1 MQGNL
6 FARHLLD
13 EGIRET
19 PAWRR
24 LSDEDVAAFREAI
37 RQVFTAFPV
46 TGTPNEAVTEQD
58 LILPVLSALGW
69 ENILPQQGASGTGR
83 SDVPD
88 QLLFATADAKAAA
101 QQERSD
107 DARYRYGTSFVE
119 SKRWQRPLDRGQTGD
134 AHDSGTPSAQ
144 MLRYMSRAEVAS
156 DRRIQWGILTN
167 GRHWRLYW
175 QGARSRAEEFLEI
188 DLAALAAAANA
199 QPELAAPEV
208 EKREH
213 FLRVFLLL
221 FGQQAF
227 LPDPDDSRGRPF
239 LQLARDESRY
249 WEEQVSRD
257 LGERVFEEIF
267 PRLLEALIRRDP
279 LAPAAPDAAYLADIR
294 RAGFTFLYRLL
305 FVLYAEDRHLLPTDD
320 ERYDDYSLR
329 RLRQEVERRIDIGDV
344 LSNRATAY
352 EQHLR
357 DLFTAIG
364 EGDSS
369 IGLPPYDGGLFE
381 TGRDPLLERTRLADA
396 DLAPLLDALSRR
408 DDGAGR
414 RRWINFRDLS
424 VQHLGSIYERLLEF
438 EPVLTGDKVEL
449 RPLPYARKASGSYYT
464 PEDLVRRILAETVR
478 PLIDESLAR
487 FSEATEALAG
497 DRRPKEE
504 RLDQLRRLDPAS
516 RLLALKVCDPAM
528 GSGHFLV
535 SLVDF
540 LTDHVLEQVALVE
553 GAVPWA
559 PEGQPYRSPLV
570 ERIEQIRHRILEA
583 AEAESWTLDESQLD
597 DRHIVRRILLKRVVY
612 GVDKNP
618 MAVELAKVSLWLH
631 TFTAGAPL
639 SFLDH
644 RLRTGDSLY
653 GEWIDRM
660 VEGFDRA
667 GALWFGQERARV
679 VNASHR
685 MAALA
690 RISDSDIAEVRQSK
704 ELFREAEAELESLHR
719 LFDFWHALRWLDE
732 GSRQGP
738 GHKSHPGVGPL
749 LRGIFGNPVEVLAA
763 GQVTARAA
771 EDAEAA
777 EVNDLL
783 TRVHQVAERE
793 RFLHWELAFPDVW

>member
-6 FARHLLD
+6 FARHLLE

-24 LSDEDVAAFREAI
+24 LSDDRVEEFRRAVE
-37 RQVFTAFPV
+37 RLFVGFPV

-58 LILPVLSALGW
+58 LILPMLAALGW
-69 ENILPQQGASGTGR
+69 TDVLPQQGASGSGR
-83 SDVPD
+83 TDVPD
-88 QLLFATADAKAAA
+88 QLLFANADAKAAA
-101 QQERSD
+101 QQERGD
-107 DARYRYGTSFVE
+107 DARYRHGTSFVE
-119 SKRWQRPLDRGQTGD
+119 SKRWQRPLDRGQMGD
-134 AHDSGTPSAQ
+134 ALDSGTPSAQ
-144 MLRYMSRAEVAS
+144 MLRYLSRAEAAS

-188 DLAALAAAANA
+188 DLAALAAAPSI
-199 QPELAAPEV
+199 QLELAAPEV
-208 EKREH
+208 ERREH

-221 FGQQAF
+221 FGRQAF
-227 LPDPDDSRGRPF
+227 LPDPDDAAGRTF

-249 WEEQVSRD
+249 WEERVSRD
-257 LGERVFEEIF
+257 LGEKVFDEIF
-267 PRLLEALIRRDP
+267 PRLLEALIRNDRQ
-279 LAPAAPDAAYLADIR
+279 APAVPDAAYLAEVR

-329 RLRQEVERRIDIGDV
+329 RLRQEVERRLDAGDV
-344 LSNRATAY
+344 LSTRARAY
-352 EQHLR
+352 EQRLR
-357 DLFTAIG
+357 DLFAAIG
-364 EGDSS
+364 EGDAS

-381 TGRDPLLERTRLADA
+381 RCGDPLLERTNLADA
-396 DLAPLLDALSRR
+396 DLAPLLDTLSRR
-408 DDGAGR
+408 EDLAGR

-438 EPVLTGDKVEL
+438 EPAVTEGSVEL
-449 RPLPYARKASGSYYT
+449 RPLPYARKGSGSYYT
-464 PEDLVRRILAETVR
+464 PEDLVRRILVETVG
-478 PLIDESLAR
+478 PLVDETLAG
-487 FSEATEALAG
+487 FNEATAALAA

-504 RLDQLRRLDPAS
+504 RLDDLRRLDPAT
-516 RLLALKVCDPAM
+516 RLLSLKICDPAM

-540 LTDHVLEQVALVE
+540 LTDHVLEQIALVE
-553 GAVPWA
+553 DGVAWA

-583 AEAESWTLDESQLD
+583 ADAEGWAVDEDQLD

-644 RLRTGDSLY
+644 RLRVGDSLY

-660 VEGFDRA
+660 VEGFDRV

-679 VNASHR
+679 INASHR

-704 ELFREAEAELESLHR
+704 ELFREAEAELASLHP
-719 LFDFWHALRWLDE
+719 LFDF
-732 GSRQGP
+732 
-738 GHKSHPGVGPL
+738 
-749 LRGIFGNPVEVLAA
+749 
-763 GQVTARAA
+763 
-771 EDAEAA
+771 
-777 EVNDLL
+777 
-783 TRVHQVAERE
+783 
-793 RFLHWELAFPDVW
+793 